1 MARIR
6 SIPPDLATD
15 PKLIA
20 CSLPARLL
28 ALMSWPW
35 HDDEGCLGYDPVRI
49 RLNAFP
55 NDSAVDASP
64 LIDELL
70 DSGWFELRVSP
81 DGKRFLWCTEFLTY
95 QRVPHPTKSKFRLAE
110 STRILA
116 SAPESSADLTSAH
129 ENSHRMDGGM
139 ERSGAERMGVDGK
152 ERSGADGA
160 DGRMLAR
167 PPESAAA
174 AANGTAP
181 HPPAAA
187 DRPAP
192 PADAGAAEE
201 RTAPP
206 LPDEALVLLH
216 RMPDA
221 KRDDGE
227 QQLRATRTAQ
237 GAKLKAGEYVRAY
250 SLAHLTW
257 ACQAVLDSPPDKSEQ
272 LARWVLLKL
281 RDTFAE
287 WRSRDDKHREQK
299 TAPAIAAIM
308 HPVTLRDPLECAR
321 DWLADKPDVKRE
333 IETEAEAK
341 FAGFPKNPAMLRR
354 HSEWIDNETESRWR
368 EAGSPVPAAHGAVD
382 AGGGP

>member
-28 ALMSWPW
+28 AVMSWPW

-55 NDSAVDASP
+55 NDSTVDASP

-70 DSGWFELRVSP
+70 ASGWFELRESP
-81 DGKRFLWCTEFLTY
+81 DGKRFLWCSEFLTY

-110 STRILA
+110 SRRVLT
-116 SAPESSADLTSAH
+116 SAPESSADRTSPHAD
-129 ENSHRMDGGM
+129 SHRMDGADGW
-139 ERSGAERMGVDGK
+139 SGAERNGVDGK
-152 ERSGADGA
+152 ERSGADG
-160 DGRMLAR
+160 RMLTST
-167 PPESAAA
+167 PESAVAA
-174 AANGTAP
+174 P
-181 HPPAAA
+181 PPPAA
-187 DRPAP
+187 DRAAP
-192 PADAGAAEE
+192 PADAGAAEK

-227 QQLRATRTAQ
+227 QQLRATLTAQ
-237 GAKLKAGEYVRAY
+237 GARLKGGEYVRAY

-257 ACQAVLDSPPDKSEQ
+257 ACRAVLESPPDKPEQ

-287 WRSRDDKHREQK
+287 WRSRDEKHAEQK
-299 TAPAIAAIM
+299 TAPAIAKVMQAAV
-308 HPVTLRDPLECAR
+308 PVDELGEAYT
-321 DWLADKPDVKRE
+321 WLPVDVKRE
-333 IETEAEAK
+333 IEVAAEQR
-341 FAGFPKNPAMLRR
+341 FDGFPKTPAMLRK
-354 HSEWIDNETESRWR
+354 HSEWIDEQVLERWR
-368 EAGSPVPAAHGAVD
+368 GAGSPEPAHGAVD
-382 AGGGP
+382 ARGGP